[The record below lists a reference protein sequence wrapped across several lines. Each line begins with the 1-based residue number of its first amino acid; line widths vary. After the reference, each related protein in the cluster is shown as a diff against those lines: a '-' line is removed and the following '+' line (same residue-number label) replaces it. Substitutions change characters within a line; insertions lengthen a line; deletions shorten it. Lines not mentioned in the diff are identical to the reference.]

1 MSTEENNTVALAQ
14 RFYPTLSSVVNQDEI
29 PEILGFIK
37 DGIVFLFDKIH
48 FKDLQYSKSPRGD
61 AAFYTLSIVTRDRID
76 IEVPGTG
83 IFLVLNPDADDANIS
98 SFPITIDYEWKLL
111 VYLRSFN
118 LDQFDFSPKSFFE
131 TALRVLSISEED
143 AIANFINIFTEP
155 VNDTT
160 TALEQFVND
169 LNAFNTEANIS
180 APTENTTLT
189 DVVKDIYAKT
199 QDYATIMAFGAY
211 ILTND
216 VEETKVKLKEF
227 FRSLLPQDIEEY
239 IKDLLLP
246 KVKATLQLR
255 AGVEF
260 PRSILKPVYD
270 EQGIH
275 PIDGSMGEP
284 LTEVPETDG
293 EGNPKVLLSFGE
305 ALFYADTETGL
316 GYNLDIVLNTN
327 FPAQVGNTGLIIDIK
342 NLKIDIS
349 TTENI
354 IEADEDNRPPEFMGV
369 YMERT
374 DIFLPKKWFKK
385 ETGQTLVISGRKL
398 LIGTGGMSGTIALRA
413 THAMQD
419 DVVTDYF
426 SEYFDFNYPLTVLVN
441 NTETE
446 IPDYTALLAHVNTL
460 DNPSEPKFQYP
471 FTITAQ
477 GAVIQFNEEQQFFNY
492 INALNPNKFMWFQ
505 LGSNPERAWRLGFD
519 VFDLTFHHG
528 QVIESNLHA
537 QIEIPK
543 FKGVNNPNEDLL
555 IDLVGHWHSE
565 DDFNLTAA
573 FLPSGLPIN
582 LFNFMTLNLLTA
594 ELGKDEG
601 RFYIGTSCQISFENN
616 AIMQS
621 FIGDQ
626 AIEIPQL
633 RIYDNGSIEIVG
645 GNGFIPLNISL
656 NLGPVEMAVT
666 GIHYGSTQLEHNGDM
681 RTYNYW
687 GFDGAISINPL
698 GLDARG
704 DGIKYYYTTDND
716 EFGGNGDSFIHVSS
730 IEVNLVIPGTAS
742 PESAV
747 AIINGA
753 LSLPDPG
760 TSPEYTG
767 EISLKLPKA
776 KIAGGAAMRLAP
788 RYPAFVI
795 DAFIDLPAPIPIG
808 PLGIYGFRG
817 LLGFRY
823 VAEKEAVGLVSGED
837 SWYDY
842 YTYEPK
848 GVHVEKMSGPERTE
862 DYELPISLGAG
873 AVLGTSFDGGTVFS
887 VRTMLLLSMPTLFLL
902 EGRGSIL
909 SARLGLTDDREPPFF
924 AFFAWG
930 DNSIEFGMGADFQIP
945 DNGSILDIY
954 AEAQMGFFFDNPSAW
969 YVNFGTRD
977 TPITAE
983 ILTILRGQSYLML
996 SAQGIE
1002 AGARLD
1008 FELRK
1013 RFGPAKVHILA
1024 YLEMGGFVSFER
1036 PQIGGYIAAGGSIDI
1051 DIWIVGVTL
1060 ELDAIFSAEASK
1072 PFLIYAEVKLR
1083 VCAKIV
1089 FANVCKNFTVKLK
1102 WEKNKMVD
1110 RSPVAPLPFSTENGQ
1125 LDRTEELVKGI
1136 HMLTNEAFDLD
1147 YLGVNISSPVDP
1159 SEIAHDAII
1168 PLDTYIEFK
1177 AIKGLVP
1184 GAISNKI
1191 GGYTFPP
1198 EKFVDLIPP
1207 QRTVTGGYELRQVR
1221 HRYSIEDIEIKA
1233 WNGTW
1238 QDYHPFK
1245 AMVHEDNRSEVE
1257 NLRIGYWQLKEKQYD
1272 TIRLLATTPFT
1283 YMEAGEPGW
1292 SIPEQYGI
1300 TPSTLYC
1307 REEEREEDCA
1317 NVLGIPLGTQYH
1329 IPIMYNAHFID
1340 GAYFVLAGENGYD
1353 ITNGTV
1359 TVALDDYME
1368 VANIVNN
1375 HDFARS
1381 LAFRNENRLVI
1392 RLPEPSVKTSLKL
1405 TTDAEGVTVDYY
1417 RTIIND
1423 DVSQVQYALIES
1435 TYNTASQLSSIVEY
1449 TNDQYQISKVII
1461 TPKNCNSK
1469 TLKDIKTSLANL
1481 EKTSYANANGDVS
1494 GSSFT
1499 QSTVYSDLSNQLNT
1513 AKASCCKESGGVSC
1527 EKDDVVCDFYN
1538 ILKTELYACID
1549 AIGVPG
1555 GDDETKSNINIPI
1568 SVKYEPYSGCF
1579 EKFIHDIEAFN
1590 MQYPEY
1596 DLLNLL
1602 QPTLGDLEVYP
1613 NGFFD
1618 DNLSTAVFMAELILA
1633 MIYELGNCD
1642 CDPKPVESCVTSL
1655 QEVCWLTL
1663 EDHQWNE
1670 AIPGSEAIEA
1680 EHQDMIDALQQ
1691 AAQPIWRPNTT
1702 YYVKYT
1708 LKDEVDNG
1716 ESEPGIYDY
1725 YYGFRTAGPLG
1736 HFHKHPNVNYPPNGA
1751 TEEEYTLTSL
1761 RSYIDY
1767 KRSYPNANGN
1777 LLRAKP
1783 LFYGHHQCKIDL
1795 FFNKSLTEHM
1805 LNKWHPYLGMPELD
1819 GALHIAIKDPVTDV
1833 IVPYPLPADYNEES
1847 VPVGE
1852 TFATWLEFESAE
1864 VLNGTPSVV
1873 TLFDNDNQQIG
1884 MYSTLDWQYLQI
1896 SNKYHIRIDDD
1907 AILSENTDLIGGKVS
1922 WEINGV
1928 TIERSIIDIGQE
1940 DATWN
1945 IDNNPLLPPHI
1956 QAINNMIEN
1965 GEIPCDIDLGDP
1977 IVPNSSFYTVTLTNL
1992 KPQKLYTALFYNAFE
2007 VFNGTVL
2014 SEPVHQFVFQTS
2026 RYADFKA
2033 QVESYIVSDDQENT
2047 GKAIYE
2053 IPVAVDT
2060 ASINAAYALVEAEEG
2075 PVNDPWETQYL
2086 HFFDRATEGIF
2097 GINPLDPPAT
2107 TEFNKVMNATTGDVI
2122 ALLIKS
2128 PEPFNDPKIPLN
2140 SIKGTIE
2147 VVDGNG
2153 ESSTAYKTLYS
2164 KDYSQVLIMHSSKK
2178 ITTSALNIKFTYLRW
2193 EQGNEYVA
2201 TDSVIVENIL
2211 INE

>member
-37 DGIVFLFDKIH
+37 DGIVFLFDTIH

-61 AAFYTLSIVTRDRID
+61 AAFYSLSIVTRDRID

-111 VYLRSFN
+111 AYLRSFN

-131 TALRVLSISEED
+131 TALRVLSISEEQ
-143 AIANFINIFTEP
+143 AIANFINTFTEP

-160 TALEQFVND
+160 TVLEQFVND
-169 LNAFNTEANIS
+169 LNAFNTTANIS
-180 APTENTTLT
+180 DPTEETTIT
-189 DVVKDIYAKT
+189 DIVKDVYAKT

-211 ILTND
+211 ILTSD
-216 VEETKVKLKEF
+216 VEDTKVKLKEF

-246 KVKATLQLR
+246 KLKATLQLR

-270 EQGIH
+270 ENGIH
-275 PIDGSMGEP
+275 PIDDSIGEA
-284 LTEVPETDG
+284 LTVVPETDG

-354 IEADEDNRPPEFMGV
+354 IEADEDGRPPEFMGV

-374 DIFLPKKWFKK
+374 DIFLPKKWFKQD
-385 ETGQTLVISGRKL
+385 TGQTLVISGRKL

-413 THAMQD
+413 THAMVD

-426 SEYFDFNYPLTVLVN
+426 SEYFDFNYPLTVIVN

-446 IPDYTALLAHVNTL
+446 IANYPALLAHVNTL
-460 DNPSEPKFQYP
+460 SDPNEPKLKYP

-477 GAVIQFNEEQQFFNY
+477 GAAIQFSEEQQFFNY

-543 FKGVNNPNEDLL
+543 FKGLNNPDNDTEDGLI

-594 ELGKDEG
+594 ELGRDEG
-601 RFYIGTSCQISFENN
+601 DFYIGTSCQISFKNN

-633 RIYDNGSIEIVG
+633 RIYDNGNIEIVG

-666 GIHYGSTQLEHNGDM
+666 GIHYGSTQLEHNDEM

-687 GFDGAISINPL
+687 GFDGAISIDPL

-716 EFGGNGDSFIHVSS
+716 DVDEDGNPLYTGGDSFIHVSS

-760 TSPEYTG
+760 TSSEYTG

-873 AVLGTSFDGGTVFS
+873 AVLGTSFDGGTLFS
-887 VRTMLLLSMPTLFLL
+887 VRTMLLLSLPTLFLL

-945 DNGSILDIY
+945 DNGFILDIY
-954 AEAQMGFFFDNPSAW
+954 AEAQMGFFFEYPSAW

-1013 RFGPAKVHILA
+1013 RFGPAKVHIYA

-1036 PQIGGYIAAGGSIDI
+1036 PQIGGYIAAGGGIDI
-1051 DIWIVGVTL
+1051 DIWIIGVTL
-1060 ELDAIFSAEASK
+1060 TLDVIFSAEAGK
-1072 PFLIYAEVKLR
+1072 PFLIYAEVHLRACVKILFAR
-1083 VCAKIV
+1083 VCKS
-1089 FANVCKNFTVKLK
+1089 FTVKLK
-1102 WEKNKMVD
+1102 WEKNKTVD
-1110 RSPVAPLPFSTENGQ
+1110 RSPVPPLPFSTQNGQ

-1136 HMLTNEAFDLD
+1136 HMLTNEAFDLH
-1147 YLGVNISSPVDP
+1147 YLGMNPPMNP
-1159 SEIAHDAII
+1159 SEIAIDAII

-1177 AIKGLVP
+1177 VIKGLVP
-1184 GAISNKI
+1184 GAVSSKI

-1207 QRTVTGGYELRQVR
+1207 QRTVTGGHELRQVR

-1233 WNGTW
+1233 WNGSW
-1238 QDYHPFK
+1238 QEYHPFK
-1245 AMVHEDNRSEVE
+1245 AMVHQDNRSEVE
-1257 NLRIGYWQLKEKQYD
+1257 DLRIGYWQLKEKQYD

-1307 REEEREEDCA
+1307 SEEEREEDCA
-1317 NVLGIPLGTQYH
+1317 NVLGIPFGTQYY
-1329 IPIMYNAHFID
+1329 IPTMYNAHFID

-1359 TVALDDYME
+1359 TVVLDDYME
-1368 VANIVNN
+1368 VTNVANN
-1375 HDFARS
+1375 HDYARS
-1381 LAFRNENRLVI
+1381 LIFDNENTLVI
-1392 RLPEPSVKTSLKL
+1392 RLPEPSVRTNLKL
-1405 TTDAEGVTVDYY
+1405 TTDAEGVTINYY

-1423 DVSQVQYALIES
+1423 TISQVQYALIES
-1435 TYNTASQLSSIVEY
+1435 TYKDANQLNNVVEY
-1449 TNDQYQISKVII
+1449 VSSQYQISKIII
-1461 TPKNCNSK
+1461 TPKTCDERII
-1469 TLKDIKTSLANL
+1469 KDIKTSLADL
-1481 EKTSYANANGDVS
+1481 EKTSYASTNGDVS
-1494 GSSFT
+1494 GNSFT
-1499 QSTVYSDLSNQLNT
+1499 QSTAYTDLINQLET
-1513 AKASCCKESGGVSC
+1513 IKASCCNESGGVSC
-1527 EKDDVVCDFYN
+1527 EKDDVLCN
-1538 ILKTELYACID
+1538 LHETLKTELYFCIN
-1549 AIGVPG
+1549 AIGVPSVNG
-1555 GDDETKSNINIPI
+1555 EITSSTVIPI
-1568 SVKYEPYSGCF
+1568 SVKYNAYSGCF
-1579 EKFIHDIEAFN
+1579 EKFINDIEAFSA
-1590 MQYPEY
+1590 QYHEY
-1596 DLLNLL
+1596 ELLNIL
-1602 QPTLGDLEVYP
+1602 QPTLGDLEIYP

-1642 CDPKPVESCVTSL
+1642 CDPQPVESCMTSL

-1670 AIPGSEAIEA
+1670 EIPSSEAIEA
-1680 EHQDMIDALQQ
+1680 EHQDMVNALQK
-1691 AAQPIWRPNTT
+1691 AAQPIWRPNTI
-1702 YYVKYT
+1702 YYIKYT

-1716 ESEPGIYDY
+1716 ESEPGLYDY

-1736 HFHKHPNVNYPPNGA
+1736 HFHKHPNVNYPPIGA

-1767 KRSYPNANGN
+1767 NRSYPNANGN

-1783 LFYGHHQCKIDL
+1783 LFYGHHQCRIDL

-1805 LNKWHPYLGMPELD
+1805 LNTWHPYLGMPELE
-1819 GALHIAIKDPVTDV
+1819 GALHIAIKDPVTNV
-1833 IVPYPLPADYNEES
+1833 IIPYPLPADYSEET
-1847 VPVGE
+1847 VPTADEDIPVWQE
-1852 TFATWLEFESAE
+1852 
-1864 VLNGTPSVV
+1864 
-1873 TLFDNDNQQIG
+1873 DND
-1884 MYSTLDWQYLQI
+1884 
-1896 SNKYHIRIDDD
+1896 
-1907 AILSENTDLIGGKVS
+1907 
-1922 WEINGV
+1922 
-1928 TIERSIIDIGQE
+1928 
-1940 DATWN
+1940 
-1945 IDNNPLLPPHI
+1945 PLLPPHI

-1965 GEIPCDIDLGDP
+1965 GEVSCEIQLGDP
-1977 IVPNSSFYTVTLTNL
+1977 IVPNSSFFTVTLTNL

-2007 VFNGTVL
+2007 VFDGTVL

-2026 RYADFKA
+2026 RYTDFKS
-2033 QVESYIVSDDQENT
+2033 QVESYIISDDQENT

-2053 IPVAVDT
+2053 IPVNVDT
-2060 ASINAAYALVEAEEG
+2060 ASINTAYTLVEAEEG

-2086 HFFDRATEGIF
+2086 HLFDRATEGMF
-2097 GINPLDPPAT
+2097 GIQPIDPPAT
-2107 TEFNKVMNATTGDVI
+2107 TEFNKVINTTTGGVI

-2128 PEPFNDPKIPLN
+2128 PEPFNNPKISLET
-2140 SIKGTIE
+2140 IKGTIE
-2147 VVDGNG
+2147 IVDGNG
-2153 ESSTAYKTLYS
+2153 NAITAYKTLYS
-2164 KDYSQVLIMHSSKK
+2164 KDYSQALIMHSSKK
-2178 ITTSALNIKFTYLRW
+2178 ITASALNIRFAYLRW
-2193 EQGNEYVA
+2193 EHGNEYVEA
-2201 TDSVIVENIL
+2201 DSLVVENIL